1 MNRRIKNSQT
11 FSNVKSVADDGLIEL
26 KTGEVASLI
35 EVKAIDLSLTS
46 KSERN
51 NFFFALKSLY
61 QIRNLNLKC
70 YKLDQ
75 KINLNNNKIN
85 LEELINYYK
94 DDSQKEKLLDE
105 SKRLIEELEE
115 NHFTISSVY
124 YLVVIAKDLNTL
136 EKQLDGIEEIISK
149 ITPRINMEVIDNRLE
164 IYKFLTNLY
173 MNPKALDDL
182 IWSDLPSLVS
192 PLSIQEKTNML
203 KMDDKDIQM
212 VTIKNIPPFVDELFF
227 EEIFNVPDVRACISI
242 KDAISQDELVRWV
255 NSQYQFLLSDRSTT
269 KKLSDAI
276 ELDTQKENFQ
286 QLMVE
291 IKNGDEKIKE
301 VSLTLIITGTKNT
314 FRDLK
319 RLVDRYQIKLD
330 IPKLRQMECW
340 QNYDLTTTSLDDYS
354 IYLSTLTLSVGFPF
368 TKTYFNDSS
377 GYMLGVDLHTSL
389 PIFFDPFV
397 INNQRTSHNIAI
409 VSSTGGGKSFTMK
422 KMIINEY
429 ARGTKIFILDAEN
442 EYKNLVISNGGEYI
456 DLYSKKGGIIN
467 PLQIRYIPSD
477 DEDKETKETDCP
489 LAKHL
494 GFLEAF
500 FKTAFED
507 ITEKELVMLLSVV
520 ESLYNTKGIFKNTS
534 INTLQSLSPSDYPIF
549 RDTVIYKKLS
559 CYSSGEL
566 KRKITPLED
575 LSYTYFTVEDIQTK
589 YDRLYRNR
597 NNKEINKEELS
608 FYDKFKTEEI
618 NKLNNI
624 VNVVNDLL
632 KDKIKLFEF
641 KENNNRTFASFE
653 LKEPLNTKESIFL
666 KCKINKEVYYL
677 EIDNGNNTKS
687 TIEIHLKN
695 SLEKDNSLQK
705 EIIKTG
711 GANE

>member
-1 MNRRIKNSQT
+1 M
-11 FSNVKSVADDGLIEL
+11 
-26 KTGEVASLI
+26 
-35 EVKAIDLSLTS
+35 
-46 KSERN
+46 
-51 NFFFALKSLY
+51 
-61 QIRNLNLKC
+61 
-70 YKLDQ
+70 
-75 KINLNNNKIN
+75 
-85 LEELINYYK
+85 
-94 DDSQKEKLLDE
+94 
-105 SKRLIEELEE
+105 
-115 NHFTISSVY
+115 
-124 YLVVIAKDLNTL
+124 VIAKDLNTL
-136 EKQLDGIEEIISK
+136 EKQLDEIEEIISK

-477 DEDKETKETDCP
+477 DEDRETKETDCP

-575 LSYTYFTVEDIQTK
+575 LSYTYFTVEDI
-589 YDRLYRNR
+589 
-597 NNKEINKEELS
+597 
-608 FYDKFKTEEI
+608 
-618 NKLNNI
+618 
-624 VNVVNDLL
+624 
-632 KDKIKLFEF
+632 
-641 KENNNRTFASFE
+641 
-653 LKEPLNTKESIFL
+653 
-666 KCKINKEVYYL
+666 
-677 EIDNGNNTKS
+677 
-687 TIEIHLKN
+687 
-695 SLEKDNSLQK
+695 
-705 EIIKTG
+705 
-711 GANE
+711 

>member
-1 MNRRIKNSQT
+1 MKMRIKNSQT

-136 EKQLDGIEEIISK
+136 EKQLDEIEEIISK

-575 LSYTYFTVEDIQTK
+575 
-589 YDRLYRNR
+589 
-597 NNKEINKEELS
+597 
-608 FYDKFKTEEI
+608 
-618 NKLNNI
+618 
-624 VNVVNDLL
+624 
-632 KDKIKLFEF
+632 
-641 KENNNRTFASFE
+641 
-653 LKEPLNTKESIFL
+653 
-666 KCKINKEVYYL
+666 
-677 EIDNGNNTKS
+677 
-687 TIEIHLKN
+687 
-695 SLEKDNSLQK
+695 
-705 EIIKTG
+705 
-711 GANE
+711 